1 MIDRLVLTL
10 KHHSLIAPTVNV
22 ATSPIFD
29 DAVRK
34 AKDTVEGGKVP
45 MYDEIVEVVVV
56 RRARVHA
63 TVEEVEILDG
73 DFVLRDGTPT
83 GRYEGPAET

>member
-1 MIDRLVLTL
+1 MTDRLVLTL

-45 MYDEIVEVVVV
+45 MYDEIIEVVVV

-63 TVEEVEILDG
+63 TVEEILEG